1 MVVSCCDPMQ
11 LIAVLNLSRVSDTM
25 SQRLPADPAPGP
37 LEDYACAF
45 DSIFSKRSQRES
57 FRRYLEGLL
66 LGCERNKTLTGLA
79 NTEPGVGATKPQAQR
94 LQWFLSESTW
104 DPEQINQQRLALLSQ
119 DESTSANEQ
128 GVLIIDETGDRKW
141 GSKTAHVGK
150 QYLGST
156 CLRATHRQVG
166 KIDNGVVS
174 LTSLFAD
181 ERLYYPVALEP
192 YTQAHHFAR
201 GKADPGFRTKPQIA
215 LELVEQAVG
224 AGIPFRAVVT
234 DSFYGENEDFKAG
247 LEDLQAGYVVALKPS
262 YCWWHKQGEIGSVLE
277 AALSS
282 PWHLDEKGKWVP
294 LLRSFRDGR
303 EEQWWA
309 LEADCGPF
317 GPEKSQRLIIVTTDP
332 VRLPERTTWYLTTN
346 LPTPDSQRAKVSER
360 PAADLD
366 EVVRLYGLRVWVEQS
381 YKQVKGALGWAQYQ
395 VRSDLAIRRHWQLVC
410 CAFSFCWWA
419 LCREKPMAADLAV
432 DIPERPAQVE
442 AAAPLQD
449 LLEETDPR
457 GKKPWPNRATP
468 TQLAGG
474 VTKSSGLA
482 GTVSDATALLASVVQ
497 QAPTSTL
504 TSIA

>member
-1 MVVSCCDPMQ
+1 MESGQNGLDCGLNQTDPPVWQ
-11 LIAVLNLSRVSDTM
+11 IPNPVWGPPSPRLSVCNGFCQS
-25 SQRLPADPAPGP
+25 
-37 LEDYACAF
+37 
-45 DSIFSKRSQRES
+45 
-57 FRRYLEGLL
+57 
-66 LGCERNKTLTGLA
+66 
-79 NTEPGVGATKPQAQR
+79 
-94 LQWFLSESTW
+94 
-104 DPEQINQQRLALLSQ
+104 RLALLSQ
-119 DESTSANEQ
+119 DESITRT
-128 GVLIIDETGDRKW
+128 D
-141 GSKTAHVGK
+141 H
-150 QYLGST
+150 
-156 CLRATHRQVG
+156 
-166 KIDNGVVS
+166 VVS
-174 LTSLFAD
+174 DNKLART
-181 ERLYYPVALEP
+181 P
-192 YTQAHHFAR
+192 AH
-201 GKADPGFRTKPQIA
+201 
-215 LELVEQAVG
+215 
-224 AGIPFRAVVT
+224 
-234 DSFYGENEDFKAG
+234 
-247 LEDLQAGYVVALKPS
+247 
-262 YCWWHKQGEIGSVLE
+262 
-277 AALSS
+277 
-282 PWHLDEKGKWVP
+282 
-294 LLRSFRDGR
+294 
-303 EEQWWA
+303 
-309 LEADCGPF
+309 
-317 GPEKSQRLIIVTTDP
+317 
-332 VRLPERTTWYLTTN
+332 
-346 LPTPDSQRAKVSER
+346 SQRAKVSER